1 MSDEQPR
8 KKVRLTGPEDSIS
21 TPLPDVDA
29 AVAAQLEQEKS
40 AGITVFASE
49 SAGFG
54 GVVKKRY
61 TDFLVNEIST
71 DGTVFHLD
79 ELTGPAVK
87 AVKKVEKDVQAEEEK
102 EKPAESVKA
111 EPAPVKEEQP
121 KPDNAELAVKERME
135 EALASVCSTEQERKI
150 RLTSYRLR
158 PPTLTPSRPSLA
170 KRQRP
175 TFATST
181 PNPSP
186 APSARPEI
194 MAVCNQT

>member
-8 KKVRLTGPEDSIS
+8 KKVRLTGPEDSVS
-21 TPLPDVDA
+21 TSLPEVDA

-87 AVKKVEKDVQAEEEK
+87 AVKKVEKDAKAEEEK
-102 EKPAESVKA
+102 GKPAEPVKA

-135 EALASVCSTEQERKI
+135 EALASVCSTGTEQG
-150 RLTSYRLR
+150 
-158 PPTLTPSRPSLA
+158 
-170 KRQRP
+170 
-175 TFATST
+175 
-181 PNPSP
+181 N
-186 APSARPEI
+186 SADKL
-194 MAVCNQT
+194 